1 MRTKTDIR
9 FTVEASPTHVLDAL
23 AAIELLPEWSMY
35 QDARVA
41 TRDES
46 GRPHRVYVTADVL
59 GSSDLQVLEYE
70 WTKKRSSWTVVDSSR
85 GIGGGGW
92 FEVSEDTNGTNV
104 WYHSELSS
112 RLPLPGLLMKR
123 TVQRWN
129 ETVVQNFIEFAES
142 YGESENFNSI

>member
-9 FTVEASPTHVLDAL
+9 FAVEASPAQVLDAV
-23 AAIELLPEWSMY
+23 AAIDMLPEWSMY

-41 TRDES
+41 TRDRA

-59 GSSDLQVLEYE
+59 GSQDLQVLEYE
-70 WTKKRSSWTVVDSSR
+70 WTADRASWQVVDSSR
-85 GIGGGGW
+85 GIRGGGW
-92 FEVSEDTNGTNV
+92 FEVSEGPEGTEV
-104 WYHSELSS
+104 WYHAELHS
-112 RLPLPGLLMKR
+112 RIPLPGLLMKR

-142 YGESENFNSI
+142 YPETEKYSPV